1 MPGKAPQQERSMCT
15 TQALE
20 QHSLNWHAVWSWPEW
35 SSTNFAPSVF
45 GSYNNLDFG
54 RCVVPAWMH
63 LEREQFTLYSAGLD
77 GPDRRVV
84 VARFAALGTALWLF
98 LLHRIPLG
106 DLLHRHIPDRPERR
120 LLRASSVLLTFAT
133 LRGLTWSID
142 HHAGPF
148 HDIHIGGRH
157 IHHLVWGILLL
168 GLRPVHRGRFGLCL
182 FFVAV
187 DEPAHGAP
195 VRSRAAMTL
204 DEFALWLNLR
214 DVYWAREGRTSRSA
228 VVLFGTMLLIGNWG
242 VLCLCGRADTRVPQE
257 VSVWTG

>member
-1 MPGKAPQQERSMCT
+1 MVLTG
-15 TQALE
+15 
-20 QHSLNWHAVWSWPEW
+20 
-35 SSTNFAPSVF
+35 
-45 GSYNNLDFG
+45 
-54 RCVVPAWMH
+54 AWI
-63 LEREQFTLYSAGLD
+63 
-77 GPDRRVV
+77 

-120 LLRASSVLLTFAT
+120 LLRASSVLLTFAI
-133 LRGLTWSID
+133 LRGLMWSIP

>member
-1 MPGKAPQQERSMCT
+1 MDMPGKAPQQERSMCT

-77 GPDRRVV
+77 GPDRCVV

-106 DLLHRHIPDRPERR
+106 EPP
-120 LLRASSVLLTFAT
+120 S
-133 LRGLTWSID
+133 
-142 HHAGPF
+142 
-148 HDIHIGGRH
+148 
-157 IHHLVWGILLL
+157 
-168 GLRPVHRGRFGLCL
+168 
-182 FFVAV
+182 
-187 DEPAHGAP
+187 PAHP
-195 VRSRAAMTL
+195 
-204 DEFALWLNLR
+204 
-214 DVYWAREGRTSRSA
+214 RSA
-228 VVLFGTMLLIGNWG
+228 RAPPATGVVSSSD
-242 VLCLCGRADTRVPQE
+242 VCHPARADVVHSSPRG
-257 VSVWTG
+257 SFS